1 MDRISL
7 IRRDAAKSDE
17 LEKGRA
23 RIIADLETMEQAERV
38 EESVKSGYV
47 EAIIENIVNWIAV
60 EEDLSASYEKLSKS
74 LPSSE
79 ERKTA
84 NELYMLSISDVDVL
98 RKRLEEFEGFEGE
111 RRKRIRLVKKL
122 AKIT

>member
-1 MDRISL
+1 
-7 IRRDAAKSDE
+7 
-17 LEKGRA
+17 
-23 RIIADLETMEQAERV
+23 MEQAERV

-47 EAIIENIVNWIAV
+47 ETIIENIVNWIAV
-60 EEDLSASYEKLSKS
+60 EEDLSASYEKLSQS

-84 NELYMLSISDVDVL
+84 NELYMLSISDADIL
-98 RKRLEEFEGFEGE
+98 HKRLEEFEGFDGE

-122 AKIT
+122 AKSA